1 MMEVVLQGLALGL
14 LLAISVGPVIFSIIK
29 QSINNGHKGG
39 ISFILGVAISDLT
52 LVLISN
58 VFTELFNRL
67 LRFEKII
74 GLVGCTLLIATG
86 IYFLFFK
93 KVKVSEDGISPHLK
107 LTLVDYSKIFFAGYF
122 MNTLNPGVIA
132 FWFSWATAFVAL
144 KINERIVLF
153 ATCLIFVFAAD
164 LLKVFL
170 ANRLRKKLTSGIIHR
185 INQLSGLLLIIF
197 GVVLIFLIVFA
208 RQKVS

>member
-1 MMEVVLQGLALGL
+1 MIEVVLQGLALGL
-14 LLAISVGPVIFSIIK
+14 LLAISVGPVVFSIIK

-67 LRFEKII
+67 LQFETII
-74 GLVGCTLLIATG
+74 GLVGCALLISTG
-86 IYFLFFK
+86 VFFLFFK
-93 KVKVSEDGISPHLK
+93 KVKMADDGLSVHLK
-107 LTLVDYSKIFFAGYF
+107 LKAVDYIKIFFAGYF

-153 ATCLIFVFAAD
+153 TTCLVFVFATD

-170 ANRLRKKLTSGIIHR
+170 ANKLRKKLTYGIIHR

-197 GVVLIFLIVFA
+197 GVVLVFLILFV
-208 RQKVS
+208 R